1 MAKSTIYVGLEIGT
15 SKICVVVGEVRA
27 DGAIKILGV
36 GQAASRG
43 VRKGEIVDFENAQ
56 ACLHDALV
64 RAEHRSD
71 VMINNV
77 FLAITGAHIESF
89 NNRGTMRIPEEQDGI
104 TGDDLEEVKEI
115 ARDVDIPQEN
125 VFLHSIVRNYYVDG
139 QEGVDRPAGMLGKML
154 EADYHIIHCIKTR
167 VQNTIRCV
175 REIPLDVEDVVFSP
189 FASAQV
195 VLTQEHKDRGA
206 LLIDIGGG
214 TTDFVMYSGGSI
226 SSSGCIGV
234 GGDHITND
242 ISVVMKIPLTKA
254 ERLKVKYG
262 AAILSEGPDPEPIV
276 IEDDPQL
283 AGREIDPT
291 LLNEIINA
299 RMTETLERL
308 RNQISIDGELAT
320 LGAGVFLTGG
330 CSKLDGLDKLA
341 EQIFNLPVSR
351 GNIDTMS
358 GASAAFENPQ
368 YSTPMGLIRYAQI
381 MEENRP
387 KLSSIQRLGKKLG
400 VIFRGTSIVL
410 FAGVLLA
417 GFSVFLLLD

>member
-77 FLAITGAHIESF
+77 FLAITGAHVKSF
-89 NNRGTMRIPEEQDGI
+89 NNRGTMRIPEEQDEI
-104 TGDDLEEVKEI
+104 SEDDLEEVKEI
-115 ARDVDIPQEN
+115 ARDVDIPHED
-125 VFLHSIVRNYYVDG
+125 VFLHSIVRDYYVDG
-139 QEGVDRPAGMLGKML
+139 QEKVNRPAGLLGKIL

-189 FASAQV
+189 VASAQV
-195 VLTQEHKDRGA
+195 VLTQDHKDRGA

-254 ERLKVKYG
+254 ERLKVNFG
-262 AAILSEGPDPEPIV
+262 GAILPEDPEPIV

-283 AGREIDPT
+283 AGREIDPV

-308 RNQISIDGELAT
+308 RDQLSAEGELAA

-341 EQIFNLPVSR
+341 EQIFELPVSR
-351 GNIDTMS
+351 GNIDSMS

-381 MEENRP
+381 MEENKP
-387 KLSSIQRLGKKLG
+387 KLTSIQRLGKKLG
-400 VIFRGTSIVL
+400 VIFRGNRMI
-410 FAGVLLA
+410 LLSVA
-417 GFSVFLLLD
+417 LLTFFSVIGLLTL

>member
-15 SKICVVVGEVRA
+15 SKICVVVGEVRV

-36 GQAASRG
+36 GQAPSRG

-64 RAEHRSD
+64 RAEDRSD

-77 FLAITGAHIESF
+77 FLAITGAHIKSF
-89 NNRGTMRIPEEQDGI
+89 NNRGTIRIPEEQNEI
-104 TGDDLEEVKEI
+104 TSEDLEEVKEI

-125 VFLHSIVRNYYVDG
+125 VFLHSIVRDYYVDG
-139 QEGVDRPAGMLGKML
+139 QEKVKQPAGMLGKIL
-154 EADYHIIHCIKTR
+154 EADYHIIHSIKTR

-189 FASAQV
+189 VASAQV

-206 LLIDIGGG
+206 LLLDIGGG
-214 TTDFVMYSGGSI
+214 TTDYVMYNGGSI
-226 SSSGCIGV
+226 SRSGSIGV

-262 AAILSEGPDPEPIV
+262 TAIVPDTGPMIID
-276 IEDDPQL
+276 DDPQL
-283 AGREIDPT
+283 AGREIDST
-291 LLNEIINA
+291 LLSEIINA

-308 RNQISIDGELAT
+308 RDQLSQDGELAA

-330 CSKLDGLDKLA
+330 CSKLDGLDKLT

-351 GNIDTMS
+351 RNIGSMS

-381 MEENRP
+381 LDANRP
-387 KLSSIQRLGKKLG
+387 RLSPIQRIGKKLG
-400 VIFRGTSIVL
+400 GIFSGSKL
-410 FAGVLLA
+410 LSWCGVLLA
-417 GFSVFLLLD
+417 GFLLVGSLL